1 MDCHRSASQT
11 PAIRSSRTCNRM
23 NTPSKLIVALAT
35 FCAAKSALALSPGE
49 TVDNFRLL
57 DHQGG
62 SRELY
67 YLSDM
72 KAVVLMAQGNGCAAS
87 REAVPALKS
96 LRDQYQA
103 QNVAVL
109 MIDS

>member
-1 MDCHRSASQT
+1 MNQRS
-11 PAIRSSRTCNRM
+11 R
-23 NTPSKLIVALAT
+23 LILALGV
-35 FCAAKSALALSPGE
+35 FCAARSAFALSPGE

-72 KAVVLMAQGNGCAAS
+72 KAVVLMRTRQ
-87 REAVPALKS
+87 R
-96 LRDQYQA
+96 LR
-103 QNVAVL
+103 NVAPGRAGPRRRCAT
-109 MIDS
+109 STARRASKSC